1 MDAMRE
7 GVGVIV
13 DGLLRVLRQ
22 ALLVRWGADSY
33 LVMSNY
39 LRQCGRCRIPDD
51 KKLNMKQSDPDR
63 YSTHK

>member
-1 MDAMRE
+1 MCE

-22 ALLVRWGADSY
+22 ALLVHWGADSY

-39 LRQCGRCRIPDD
+39 LHQCSRC
-51 KKLNMKQSDPDR
+51 
-63 YSTHK
+63 